1 MGTMEDFMLPPH
13 VASEENIGTESDV
26 HVCQISKKT
35 PNPNPNPETGNNPQP
50 TKRRTNWH
58 RNKEQE
64 NKKKEMPGISGKK
77 RFISMID
84 KSQKILINAFPMS
97 LIFSQ
102 IYAFSVQSLFMP
114 NMRLCGVHRCHGGV
128 GRGSENMGGWCDGWA
143 RDGGSSAKLCAFTM
157 VDNANVNPYTPRQS

>member
-1 MGTMEDFMLPPH
+1 
-13 VASEENIGTESDV
+13 
-26 HVCQISKKT
+26 
-35 PNPNPNPETGNNPQP
+35 
-50 TKRRTNWH
+50 
-58 RNKEQE
+58 
-64 NKKKEMPGISGKK
+64 MPGISGKK

-102 IYAFSVQSLFMP
+102 IYALSLQSF
-114 NMRLCGVHRCHGGV
+114 LCQMCAFVESTIAMEESGEVLRIWGDDVMEG
-128 GRGSENMGGWCDGWA
+128 